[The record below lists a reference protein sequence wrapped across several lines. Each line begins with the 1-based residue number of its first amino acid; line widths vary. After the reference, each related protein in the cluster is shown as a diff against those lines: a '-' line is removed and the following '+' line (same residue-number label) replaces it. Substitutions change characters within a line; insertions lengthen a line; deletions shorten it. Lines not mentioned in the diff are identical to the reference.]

1 VRFLL
6 VAGDVDL
13 HRRRGKE
20 EGKKSIQTPLLLGFS
35 CGGAWHAPPVT
46 VACGGDVP
54 PMFLLSFGF
63 TELVP
68 ALLWM
73 F

>member
-20 EGKKSIQTPLLLGFS
+20 EGEKSKQIHCLLSLLAAAHETTRRQWRGRVEQLAATVSALLLRF
-35 CGGAWHAPPVT
+35 
-46 VACGGDVP
+46 
-54 PMFLLSFGF
+54 
-63 TELVP
+63 
-68 ALLWM
+68 
-73 F
+73 